1 MLSQV
6 VVLYLSPVSFS
17 FLPSHFYTGSGLTLC
32 HATGM
37 ISLFSLLTYSFA
49 ARYCLLA
56 DIHSHLSLEG
66 PPGPGTMWHDN
77 SMRNTL
83 CGTMMAATTPTQH
96 NDSAPNTTCGAT
108 AATAKPNMALHAL
121 DLLGL
126 YVLVDWLRETC
137 WACRSL

>member
-17 FLPSHFYTGSGLTLC
+17 FLPSHFYMGSGLTLC

-56 DIHSHLSLEG
+56 DVHGHLSLEG
-66 PPGPGTMWHDN
+66 PPGPSVDGD
-77 SMRNTL
+77 
-83 CGTMMAATTPTQH
+83 
-96 NDSAPNTTCGAT
+96 DSDDT
-108 AATAKPNMALHAL
+108 
-121 DLLGL
+121 
-126 YVLVDWLRETC
+126 W
-137 WACRSL
+137 